1 YWWQF
6 SKSSGN
12 DCGPVNALQARRLQR
27 ERSMDLIE
35 TNLRR
40 ALIAR
45 KLVPA
50 ARRKQAKCTLAAVSW
65 EDVFESLETGNMKAR
80 ARALGGGPGTRA
92 WIDHPH
98 PNTEVY
104 A

>member
-1 YWWQF
+1 
-6 SKSSGN
+6 
-12 DCGPVNALQARRLQR
+12 
-27 ERSMDLIE
+27 MDIIE

-40 ALIAR
+40 ALSAR

-50 ARRKQAKCTLAAVSW
+50 ARRKEAKRTLAGVSW

-92 WIDHPH
+92 WIDPPP
-98 PNTEVY
+98 PNTEVS

>member
-1 YWWQF
+1 MQ
-6 SKSSGN
+6 SS
-12 DCGPVNALQARRLQR
+12 DRLQARRFQR
-27 ERSMDLIE
+27 GVCGQSSK

-40 ALIAR
+40 TFIAR
-45 KLVPA
+45 KLGPA
-50 ARRKQAKCTLAAVSW
+50 ARRKEAKRTLAGVSW

-92 WIDHPH
+92 WIDPPP
-98 PNTEVY
+98 PNTEVS